1 MATTMSQRTCCQ
13 TTRCLLCHF
22 ILSSE
27 LLNYKVAQAQGPR
40 VGVQAC
46 LWLQV
51 PPVMYCCCR
60 AVRVVGDLFLV
71 NGGGLLWGQAPSRGS
86 ESVLSRQVQ
95 ALHILPAF
103 TCPVATGM
111 SVSCISLSPS
121 ACGHLRPDQFLK
133 RKLFLWGSLDRPY
146 AGEAMC
152 LSSHMLPLLVF

>member
-1 MATTMSQRTCCQ
+1 MPLYLSFLEYSRVATTMSQRTCCQ

-60 AVRVVGDLFLV
+60 AVRVVGYLFLV
-71 NGGGLLWGQAPSRGS
+71 HGGGLLWGQAPSRGS

-95 ALHILPAF
+95 ALHTLPAF

-111 SVSCISLSPS
+111 NVSCISLSPS
-121 ACGHLRPDQFLK
+121 A
-133 RKLFLWGSLDRPY
+133 
-146 AGEAMC
+146 
-152 LSSHMLPLLVF
+152 